1 MSCLCPQAGVVQPL
15 MTIVFGNLTTSFTGF
30 ANALALG
37 QDPALFRDSLFS
49 QVNQSSLYLVYIG
62 IGTFC
67 TTYIQIFTW
76 TWTGERIT
84 RRIREAYLRNVLRQ
98 NIGFFDKL
106 GPGEVTTRISS
117 DLNMIQSGISDKVPM
132 GELQASA
139 CPAKLGLWGHYPEYM
154 LPLSAAQ
161 YLSQFIAGLTIA
173 YVKNW
178 RIALVLSVILPC
190 IMIAGGVMGASESRF
205 KTKVRD
211 DAGYLWVMRKRT
223 PMSPFCCR
231 CLPLSPRAA
240 HWQRKSSRPSEPRG
254 HLAPST
260 SLSSSIRSRMLKPSS
275 MDVAWLSGLLS
286 VSRSCE

>member
-1 MSCLCPQAGVVQPL
+1 MPCLCHQAGVVQPL

-37 QDPALFRDSLFS
+37 QDPAPFRDSLFS

-132 GELQASA
+132 GEPCTSASYA
-139 CPAKLGLWGHYPEYM
+139 V
-154 LPLSAAQ
+154 PLADIRLKVCCSAQ
-161 YLSQFIAGLTIA
+161 PPNTY
-173 YVKNW
+173 
-178 RIALVLSVILPC
+178 R
-190 IMIAGGVMGASESRF
+190 
-205 KTKVRD
+205 
-211 DAGYLWVMRKRT
+211 
-223 PMSPFCCR
+223 
-231 CLPLSPRAA
+231 
-240 HWQRKSSRPSEPRG
+240 
-254 HLAPST
+254 
-260 SLSSSIRSRMLKPSS
+260 SSSPVSPSHMSRIGGLRWSS
-275 MDVAWLSGLLS
+275 A
-286 VSRSCE
+286 